1 MDRTKFFQ
9 KTTVDGVQELD
20 HLWNTLSNLVPRR
33 KSRRYRLSV
42 LDRKRPDITS
52 YRNYGTPAFWWMI
65 LAFNGIQDPF
75 FETTV
80 GRIVE
85 IPSWPDIY
93 DFVKDFK
100 VR

>member
-20 HLWNTLSNLVPRR
+20 FLYNTISNLVARR
-33 KSRRYRLSV
+33 KVHHYRMSV

-52 YRNYGTPAFWWMI
+52 YRNYGTVSFWWII

-80 GRIVE
+80 GRVVE
-85 IPSWPDIY
+85 IPSWNDIY

-100 VR
+100 LR

>member
-9 KTTVDGVQELD
+9 QVTVDGVRELD
-20 HLWNTLSNLVPRR
+20 FLYNSISNLTARR
-33 KSRRYRLSV
+33 RPGHYRMSV
-42 LDRKRPDITS
+42 IDRKRPDITS

-80 GRIVE
+80 GRVVQ
-85 IPSWPDIY
+85 IPTWPDIY

-100 VR
+100 LR

>member
-9 KTTVDGVQELD
+9 QVTVDGVKELD
-20 HLWNTLSNLVPRR
+20 FLYNSISNLVARR
-33 KSRRYRLSV
+33 RPGHYRLSV
-42 LDRKRPDITS
+42 IDRKRPDITS

-65 LAFNGIQDPF
+65 LAFNGVQDPF

-80 GRIVE
+80 GRVFQ
-85 IPSWPDIY
+85 IPTWPDIY

-100 VR
+100 IR